1 MSVPPPVLIDTDVF
15 SRVFVVRLLK
25 RKADD
30 AAVTEWREMLL
41 GRRVAISFQTR
52 AEAIQGALLQH
63 WGGPRMEA
71 LYRILDKTP
80 TVYVD
85 NDVVEEHAQLF
96 ADCRQNGHPLH
107 GKIHTADR
115 WVASCAIAKDFPLLS
130 GDAIFEGVPKI
141 ELLD

>member
-71 LYRILDKTP
+71 L
-80 TVYVD
+80 
-85 NDVVEEHAQLF
+85 
-96 ADCRQNGHPLH
+96 
-107 GKIHTADR
+107 
-115 WVASCAIAKDFPLLS
+115 
-130 GDAIFEGVPKI
+130 
-141 ELLD
+141 